1 MSDPDGKR
9 YWLDERRNVR
19 KLLFALYVVCALLF
33 AADLAYHKHAVLDFE
48 NWFGFYGVYGFV
60 ACVALV
66 LAARELR
73 KLVSRPLDYYDA
85 PPDDAKPT
93 DKDREP

>member
-19 KLLFALYVVCALLF
+19 KLLFALYIACALLF

-73 KLVSRPLDYYDA
+73 KLVSRPPDYYDTT
-85 PPDDAKPT
+85 PT
-93 DKDREP
+93 DEDPTP

>member
-1 MSDPDGKR
+1 MSAPRR

-19 KLLFALYVVCALLF
+19 KLLFALYAACALLF
-33 AADLAYHKHAVLDFE
+33 AADLFYHKHAVLDFE
-48 NWFGFYGVYGFV
+48 GWFGFYGVYGFV

-73 KLVSRPLDYYDA
+73 KLVSRPLDYYDPA
-85 PPDDAKPT
+85 QTEEDPMP
-93 DKDREP
+93 